1 MRGICKCS
9 ECGSNMVVVQTI
21 KKRSDGSRRKYRY
34 MKCSNYRRS
43 GTHGCVNHWRVLYEN
58 VREFIIQRLK
68 ENRLLSTL

>member
-1 MRGICKCS
+1 
-9 ECGSNMVVVQTI
+9 MVVVQTI